1 MVRRMLSRL
10 KRTGPPWH
18 IVAVASLAIGLAA
31 CSSISPRSKAR
42 TAQVTAT
49 AYTLSAAET
58 GSGPRGLTA
67 FGDQLKPGMKAI
79 AVSHDLLARGLTH
92 GTAVKIHGLPG
103 RYIVR
108 DRMPR
113 RWRNKIDIYMPKRS
127 DALQWGRREVT
138 ISW

>member
-1 MVRRMLSRL
+1 MVLRRVCNGL
-10 KRTGPPWH
+10 PWR
-18 IVAVASLAIGLAA
+18 VLVLALLALVLAA
-31 CSSISPRSKAR
+31 CSTPFLSRGR
-42 TAQVTAT
+42 TMSVTAT
-49 AYTLSAAET
+49 AYTLAASET

-67 FGDQLKPGMKAI
+67 WGDQLRPGMKAI
-79 AVSHDLLARGLTH
+79 AVSHDLIGRGLTH

-103 RYIVR
+103 KYIVR

-113 RWRNKIDIYMPKRS
+113 RWRKRIDIYMPKRA